1 MPPCPSSPCL
11 LWTLRTGY
19 RIPYAEV
26 SRSMTACK
34 AACPVIGSGSVLSY
48 LYPVFLVQHGS
59 CKLCHLLA
67 LGGTIPDFQTQSS
80 WKRWQ
85 AATAVRDTDWTRR
98 CQTGAVG
105 AGRASTG
112 KCHPAPSPVTAA
124 SVQMAAGLT
133 QGSWL
138 LTSSPSQGSWLGA
151 SVSCWSVGTEAVGGN
166 RVGLPVVSFIV
177 LGFGSP
183 WAQPSLRGVPLLTPT
198 ALGSQ
203 CHAQPC
209 SPTSSKSVLVDAS
222 NHPRDR
228 SHSFRRQ
235 NMEKHLQHT
244 RYTEVGHTGRSCI
257 SMMFI
262 TELDLKSFLFSWL

>member
-59 CKLCHLLA
+59 CKLYHLLA

-133 QGSWL
+133 QGLWL

-151 SVSCWSVGTEAVGGN
+151 SVSCWSVGTEAVRGN

-183 WAQPSLRGVPLLTPT
+183 WAQPSLSGIPLLTLPWV
-198 ALGSQ
+198 ANVMPSLAVPPAASQ
-203 CHAQPC
+203 SLWMSLTNPGTRVIPLEDKTWRSIC
-209 SPTSSKSVLVDAS
+209 STPD
-222 NHPRDR
+222 
-228 SHSFRRQ
+228 
-235 NMEKHLQHT
+235 T
-244 RYTEVGHTGRSCI
+244 RKWVTLEGAV
-257 SMMFI
+257 
-262 TELDLKSFLFSWL
+262 FLWCL